1 MVVGTGAATV
11 EAAGTV
17 EAVAT
22 GDTGR
27 AKTSLFLLS
36 QLIRVSGA
44 PRRALQADELL

>member
-11 EAAGTV
+11 EAAGTA
-17 EAVAT
+17 EAT

-27 AKTSLFLLS
+27 AQTSLFQLS

-44 PRRALQADELL
+44 LRLALQADELL